1 MSEINVLRAIHELDS
16 ALQPTGETYTLYI
29 CGGAALIFLGFDGRR
44 TGDVDIIEEKIDETL
59 LEAAVQVAEK
69 LKISETWLNNKVSSL
84 GQRLGKN
91 WKTKCTT
98 LFTGKAITLK
108 SISRQ
113 DLINS
118 KLHAT
123 VDRHSQDYKDL
134 LWLRPTSKELA
145 LAREYTLK
153 QNPAETYP
161 VFVDAYISELKKD
174 LKK

>member
-1 MSEINVLRAIHELDS
+1 M
-16 ALQPTGETYTLYI
+16 
-29 CGGAALIFLGFDGRR
+29 IFLGFDGRR

-69 LKISETWLNNKVSSL
+69 LKISETWLNNNVSSL

-91 WKTKCTT
+91 WKTKCAT
-98 LFTGKAITLK
+98 LFTGKSITLK

-123 VDRHSQDYKDL
+123 VERHSQDYKDL
-134 LWLRPTSKELA
+134 VWLRPTQEELT
-145 LAREYTLK
+145 LARTYTLK
-153 QNPAETYP
+153 QNSAETYA
-161 VFVDAYISELKKD
+161 VYVDAYILELKKD
-174 LKK
+174 LRL